1 MDKKRK
7 RRRRRRGGLT
17 VDYQMQL
24 IDEIR
29 CRHGLEP

>member
-7 RRRRRRGGLT
+7 RRRRRGGLI